1 MDPAPPHDPELDFG
15 APAPQQFL
23 TAEQLGA
30 WVLQCLEADSLDEA
44 ASLIATSS
52 PEVGDALLGLQNLS
66 PEALNRLAEAFF
78 RARDDDRAL
87 LAARRLGNPERAALF
102 LERGGQFQ
110 RAAELRERLGQTAQA
125 ADLYLRGGAPE
136 RAAALFTKLGQI
148 EQAADAF
155 ERAGK
160 FYEAGRLWSRQ
171 RRLDRALA
179 VLQKVTP
186 GDESFVPATLLL
198 GRILEFTGH
207 PAAAIARYQDV
218 VQSRPLDATTIDIHE
233 RLIGLH
239 IQADNVADARRLI
252 AKVLKFEPNR
262 PYPVRALG
270 MLLGKGSTEA
280 TMRSEVSLPPLA
292 PAESRVFS
300 SQQPHTITAIHP
312 AVDQLRQ
319 LPLFQELALSE
330 IRALHDAGEVARYQA
345 GEILIEQ
352 DQEGTFFFVLFS
364 GAVQVLRFQGPGR
377 VGVPLAELRYG
388 ACVGEMALLDEGP
401 TSAQVRALV
410 DTTTFRWPLPRLRA
424 LLAANERT
432 ALRILRVMSRA
443 LSVRLRETSRH
454 VHEGAGAV
462 TIRLQSPHARP
473 GGAACGSRISRWS
486 APCFLSVHP
495 RGTLHATSS
504 YRLCPRP
511 RPDAPR
517 PTRFGGLQPLRQHRA
532 DLHHELQVRGLRRL
546 QGQVYAPVA
555 PRLLRRPV
563 QLLRGDQV
571 HRLLSGGLRGQV
583 QRGSAQVQLHRRVHR

>member
-23 TAEQLGA
+23 TAEQIGA
-30 WVLQCLEADSLDEA
+30 RVLQCLEAGSIDEA

-52 PEVGDALLGLQNLS
+52 PEVGDALLELRNLS
-66 PEALNRLAEAFF
+66 PAALDGLAEAFF
-78 RARDDDRAL
+78 RARDDDRAMI
-87 LAARRLGNPERAALF
+87 AARRLDNPERAALF
-102 LERGGQFQ
+102 LERGGQLL
-110 RAAELRERLGQTAQA
+110 RAGEQRERLGQAAQA

-136 RAAALFTKLGQI
+136 RAAALFTKLGQL

-155 ERAGK
+155 ERAGRL
-160 FYEAGRLWSRQ
+160 YEAGRLWSRQ

-179 VLQKVTP
+179 VLQKVTS
-186 GDESFVPATLLL
+186 GDDTFVPATLLL

-218 VQSRPLDATTIDIHE
+218 VQSRPLDASTIDIHE

-252 AKVLKFEPNR
+252 AKVLKFEPTR

-280 TMRSEVSLPPLA
+280 TMRSEVSLPPPPPA

-345 GEILIEQ
+345 GAILIEQ
-352 DQEGTFFFVLFS
+352 DQEGAFFFVLFS
-364 GAVQVLRFQGPGR
+364 GAVQVSRLQGPGR

-462 TIRLQSPHARP
+462 TIRLQCAPTRP
-473 GGAACGSRISRWS
+473 EGAA
-486 APCFLSVHP
+486 
-495 RGTLHATSS
+495 
-504 YRLCPRP
+504 
-511 RPDAPR
+511 
-517 PTRFGGLQPLRQHRA
+517 
-532 DLHHELQVRGLRRL
+532 
-546 QGQVYAPVA
+546 
-555 PRLLRRPV
+555 
-563 QLLRGDQV
+563 
-571 HRLLSGGLRGQV
+571 
-583 QRGSAQVQLHRRVHR
+583 